1 MTRFTALGAGLFL
14 LAGTLGA
21 AAGPCA
27 PGQTAGN
34 TTQKTDKSSNVDPSS
49 TASVTPG
56 AKAESPGT
64 VGAMQN
70 LGSQTATSP
79 ADVSK
84 QSKGEKTA
92 AQQANDC

>member
-1 MTRFTALGAGLFL
+1 MKRLTVLGACTLL
-14 LAGTLGA
+14 LAGTAAA

-27 PGQTAGN
+27 PGQTA
-34 TTQKTDKSSNVDPSS
+34 QKTDRSSNVDPPA

-70 LGSQTATSP
+70 VGSQTATSP
-79 ADVSK
+79 ADVSR

-92 AQQANDC
+92 AQQAGDC

>member
-1 MTRFTALGAGLFL
+1 MTRLTALGAGLFL
-14 LAGTLGA
+14 IAGTVAA

-27 PGQTAGN
+27 PGQTA
-34 TTQKTDKSSNVDPSS
+34 QKMDKSSNVDPPA

-70 LGSQTATSP
+70 VGSQTATSP
-79 ADVSK
+79 ADVSR

-92 AQQANDC
+92 AQQADNC

>member
-1 MTRFTALGAGLFL
+1 MTRLTAIGAGLFL

-27 PGQTAGN
+27 PGQTA
-34 TTQKTDKSSNVDPSS
+34 QKMDKSSTVDPPA
-49 TASVTPG
+49 TASVSPG

-70 LGSQTATSP
+70 VGSQTATSP
-79 ADVSK
+79 ADVSR

>member
-1 MTRFTALGAGLFL
+1 MTRFTVLGAGLIL

-21 AAGPCA
+21 VAGPCA
-27 PGQTAGN
+27 PGQVPGQTA
-34 TTQKTDKSSNVDPSS
+34 QKMDKSSNVDPPA

-79 ADVSK
+79 ADVSR

>member
-27 PGQTAGN
+27 PGQTA
-34 TTQKTDKSSNVDPSS
+34 QKMDKSSNVDPPS

-79 ADVSK
+79 ADVSR
-84 QSKGEKTA
+84 QSKGDKTA

>member
-1 MTRFTALGAGLFL
+1 MTRLTALGAGLFL

-27 PGQTAGN
+27 PGQSAGN
-34 TTQKTDKSSNVDPSS
+34 KAQTMDKSSNVDPAS

-79 ADVSK
+79 ADVSR

>member
-1 MTRFTALGAGLFL
+1 MTRFTALGAGLIL

-27 PGQTAGN
+27 PGQAARTM
-34 TTQKTDKSSNVDPSS
+34 DRSSNVDPPA

-70 LGSQTATSP
+70 VGSQNATSP
-79 ADVSK
+79 ADVSR

>member
-1 MTRFTALGAGLFL
+1 MTRLIALGAGLIL

-27 PGQTAGN
+27 PGQTA
-34 TTQKTDKSSNVDPSS
+34 QKTMDKSSTVDPPS
-49 TASVTPG
+49 TASVTHG

-70 LGSQTATSP
+70 IGSQTATSP
-79 ADVSK
+79 SDVSR

>member
-1 MTRFTALGAGLFL
+1 MTRLTAIGAGLFL

-27 PGQTAGN
+27 PGQTAQN
-34 TTQKTDKSSNVDPSS
+34 QKMDKSSTVDPPA
-49 TASVTPG
+49 TASVSPG

-70 LGSQTATSP
+70 VGSQTATSP
-79 ADVSK
+79 ADVSR

>member
-1 MTRFTALGAGLFL
+1 MTRLAAIGAGLFL

-27 PGQTAGN
+27 PGQTA
-34 TTQKTDKSSNVDPSS
+34 QKMDKTSNVDPSA
-49 TASVTPG
+49 TASVSPG

-70 LGSQTATSP
+70 VGSQTATSP
-79 ADVSK
+79 SDVSR

>member
-1 MTRFTALGAGLFL
+1 MKRLTVIGACAVLI
-14 LAGTLGA
+14 AGTVAA

-27 PGQTAGN
+27 PGQTA
-34 TTQKTDKSSNVDPSS
+34 QKMDKTSNVDPSA
-49 TASVTPG
+49 TATVSPG

-70 LGSQTATSP
+70 VGSQTATSP
-79 ADVSK
+79 SDVSR